1 MTTARQQQFLANDV
15 ANLETML
22 ADLIAAYPELEED
35 DQLRADVLEGET
47 DLHSLLSRLVNNERD
62 ADSLAKAVAGRIS
75 DLQARK
81 SRAERRKEA
90 MRALMFRLMKAAA
103 LPKLV
108 LPEATL
114 SVGKKAATVEI
125 VDEDALPDNVVRIT
139 RAPDKKAIADLLKAG
154 DDVPGA
160 KMGEP
165 GETLT
170 VRVA

>member
-1 MTTARQQQFLANDV
+1 MKPANDNFLANDV

-22 ADLIAAYPELEED
+22 AELIAAYPELEED
-35 DQLRADVLEGET
+35 EELRADMLEGET
-47 DLHSLLSRLVNNERD
+47 NLHRLLSKLVNNERD
-62 ADSLAKAVAGRIS
+62 ADALAKAVAGRIS

-81 SRAERRKEA
+81 ARAERRKEA

-114 SVGKKAATVEI
+114 SVSKKAATVEI
-125 VDEDALPDNVVRIT
+125 VDEDALPENVVRIT

-154 DDVPGA
+154 QEVPGA

>member
-1 MTTARQQQFLANDV
+1 MTTARHQQFLANDV

-22 ADLIAAYPELEED
+22 AELIAAYPELEED
-35 DQLRADVLEGET
+35 EELRADMLEGET
-47 DLHSLLSRLVNNERD
+47 DLHRLLSRLINNERD
-62 ADSLAKAVAGRIS
+62 ADALAKAIAGRIS

-81 SRAERRKEA
+81 ARAERRKEA
-90 MRALMFRLMKAAA
+90 MRSLMFRLMKAAA

-125 VDEDALPDNVVRIT
+125 VDEDALPENVVRIT

-154 DDVPGA
+154 EEVPGA

-165 GETLT
+165 GESLT

>member
-22 ADLIAAYPELEED
+22 AELIAAYPELEED
-35 DQLRADVLEGET
+35 DQLKQDMLEGET
-47 DLHSLLSRLVNNERD
+47 DLLRILSKLVNNERD
-62 ADSLAKAVAGRIS
+62 ADALAKAVAGRIS

-81 SRAERRKEA
+81 ARAERRKEA
-90 MRALMFRLMKAAA
+90 MRSLMFRLMKAAA

-139 RAPDKKAIADLLKAG
+139 RAPDKKAIADLLKSG
-154 DDVPGA
+154 EEVPGA

-165 GETLT
+165 GESLT